1 MNCQRERVA
10 HACLAGNAWDMKRMG
25 LPGPVPGHN
34 WIDSAEAA
42 RILAIKP
49 ECVCVYVRR
58 KCFPV
63 YHLGDIQ
70 VFDDFEVR
78 KYAARRG
85 AGRPEKATAT
95 TGRAAKRR

>member
-1 MNCQRERVA
+1 
-10 HACLAGNAWDMKRMG
+10 MG

-63 YHLGDIQ
+63 YSLGDIQ
-70 VFDDFEVR
+70 VFDDYEIR
-78 KYAARRG
+78 KYAARRRI
-85 AGRPEKATAT
+85 AAQEAPSSTR
-95 TGRAAKRR
+95 RASRTR